1 MSDSKVS
8 DAKDHRHLP
17 FPEEDKGKAGPQP
30 TSYTMVDPRFREIYF
45 QFYKETY
52 KPSVLDRKT
61 KELVAIAA
69 SLAAKCQGC
78 LEGHIKKALKFGAT
92 REEISEAIAIAIG
105 VNAAAIV
112 DLTDIAAEN
121 MNMHLFPGPRRSR
134 PFPGSS
140 PHGGSGGQSPPEQ
153 GRKKQPRCRS
163 SPYCCVVGE

>member
-1 MSDSKVS
+1 MSEEKKPHHV
-8 DAKDHRHLP
+8 P
-17 FPEEDKGKAGPQP
+17 FPEEDNGAPRTTEQSS
-30 TSYTMVDPRFREIYF
+30 SYTMVEPRFREIYF

-92 REEISEAIAIAIG
+92 RDEISESIAIAIG

-112 DLTDIAAEN
+112 DLTDIAADN
-121 MNMHLFPGPRRSR
+121 LDL
-134 PFPGSS
+134 
-140 PHGGSGGQSPPEQ
+140 
-153 GRKKQPRCRS
+153 KL
-163 SPYCCVVGE
+163 Y